1 MTPCEEVLS
10 KISGLGIIQFQKHF
24 LTLKQEKEV
33 RIATVLILELDVF
46 VIEEIN
52 VMSSTAL
59 HHLILNIIILLNMP
73 NELKTVR
80 ITYSISVNKSLQK
93 HSRAAWI
100 QRSWAAAS
108 HLFSK
113 AWEPKAMFFYFTMTG
128 TWQTASIQS
137 PSRPHQYKEA
147 LWLTREYKKGRRPTF
162 SFL

>member
-1 MTPCEEVLS
+1 MTPCEEGLS

-108 HLFSK
+108 NLFSK
-113 AWEPKAMFFYFTMTG
+113 A
-128 TWQTASIQS
+128 
-137 PSRPHQYKEA
+137 
-147 LWLTREYKKGRRPTF
+147 
-162 SFL
+162 